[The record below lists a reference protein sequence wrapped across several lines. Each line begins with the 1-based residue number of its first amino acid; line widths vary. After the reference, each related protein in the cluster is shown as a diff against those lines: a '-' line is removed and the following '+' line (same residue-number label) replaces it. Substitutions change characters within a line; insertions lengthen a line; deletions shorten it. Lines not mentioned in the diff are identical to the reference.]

1 MKQKTTIWLPIHLH
15 EAIKQSGCKLSPL
28 IVELLEQKFYED
40 NPFFIKSK
48 LDEALQKRDATDI
61 EINTLKEQLKKAN
74 EKQQQR
80 QQQLKQLPYAR
91 KTYRRKIPKEG
102 GENND

>member
-1 MKQKTTIWLPIHLH
+1 MHKTTIWLPIHLY
-15 EAIKQSGCKLSPL
+15 EAIKQSGLRLSPL

-48 LDEALQKRDATDI
+48 LDEALQKRDATDV
-61 EINTLKEQLKKAN
+61 EINTLKEQFKQAN

-80 QQQLKQLPYAR
+80 QQKLKQFNPTK
-91 KTYRRKIPKEG
+91 KTYRKKIPKEEEKNHG
-102 GENND
+102 

>member
-1 MKQKTTIWLPIHLH
+1 MKHKTTIWLPIHLH
-15 EAIKQSGCKLSPL
+15 EAIKQSGYKTTPL

-48 LDEALQKRDATDI
+48 LDEAQKQRAVTDK
-61 EINTLKEQLKKAN
+61 EINTLEEQLKTVN
-74 EKQQQR
+74 ERQHQQK
-80 QQQLKQLPYAR
+80 LKQCTNTR
-91 KTYRRKIPKEG
+91 KTYRKKIPKVG